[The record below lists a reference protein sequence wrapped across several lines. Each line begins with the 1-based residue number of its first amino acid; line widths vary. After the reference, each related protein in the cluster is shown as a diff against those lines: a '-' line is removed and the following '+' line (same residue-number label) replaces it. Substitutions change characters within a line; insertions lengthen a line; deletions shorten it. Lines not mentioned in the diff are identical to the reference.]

1 MSRAKPLAEHVK
13 RPLGRAL
20 VLALASLS
28 LACST
33 SNDVDEVSAR
43 AVLVETSR
51 GALSTLVFT
60 SATGTYGIRC
70 AGRAGSWTLPFA
82 TASVPA
88 TSDLRVARGN
98 TDCELTVTSLTA
110 DRTYV
115 ANPPLPVSALVAGS
129 PSAFVPVGENET
141 AFYANV
147 LLDDPT
153 FARAFDLAFEISDDP
168 SRLSAGRVPGSYA
181 GPSSSQSTL
190 VVSQTTQLA
199 DGVSG
204 ITATVTAKSL
214 SGKPLAG
221 QTTTLSHSGT
231 AIASPSTATTN
242 AAGVATFQVYAGA
255 PTSGLLEARITGV
268 EVSQTQEVTFL
279 DGYATALTHFRLD
292 ETAGSWN
299 GTAGE
304 VIDSGPTA
312 WHGRLLVTNA
322 PSTTNATT
330 PSPHITGQVSGIQG
344 DFCGAG
350 VFDGRAVVEVAP
362 DARLNYST
370 KLSATAW
377 FYATAYPASG
387 SLASILSNDQNYEFH
402 LTPSGQL
409 FWWWN
414 AAALTSTTTIPLGKW
429 THVAITFDS
438 SIGRQRIYINGQQDP
453 RVGTWQ
459 GTLAHNPCPFYIGGD
474 VGTSASC
481 GILTDR
487 NFRGMIDEV
496 KLFDFELNAA
506 QVLATMRG
514 GRTCAPTTP

>member
-1 MSRAKPLAEHVK
+1 VHRAAPQRVV
-13 RPLGRAL
+13 GRSGRRILLVVVHAL
-20 VLALASLS
+20 TS

-33 SNDVDEVSAR
+33 ESDPDEVEAR
-43 AVLVETSR
+43 AALVDVSR
-51 GALSTLVFT
+51 GALSTLAFT
-60 SATGTYGIRC
+60 SASGTYGPRC
-70 AGRAGSWTLPFA
+70 AGRSGTWSLPF
-82 TASVPA
+82 SN
-88 TSDLRVARGN
+88 TSTGTDELRVARGN
-98 TDCELTVTSLTA
+98 ADCVLTVTSLTA
-110 DRTYV
+110 DVVYL
-115 ANPPLPVSALVAGS
+115 ANPPLTISTSSTATA
-129 PSAFVPVGENET
+129 SAFVPIGGTKT
-141 AFYANV
+141 AFYTSA
-147 LLDDPT
+147 LLGDPT
-153 FARAFDLAFEISDDP
+153 FTAPFTVAFEVSDDP
-168 SRLSAGRVPGSYA
+168 SRISAGRATGSYA
-181 GPSSSQSTL
+181 GPSSSQSAL
-190 VVSQTTQLA
+190 LVSQSTQLA

-204 ITATVTAKSL
+204 ITATVIARSL
-214 SGKPLAG
+214 SGKPLGG
-221 QTTTLSHSGT
+221 QITTLSHSGT
-231 AIASPSTATTN
+231 AVASPSSATTN
-242 AAGVATFQVYAGA
+242 AAGVATFHVYAGA
-255 PTSGLLEARITGV
+255 PTTGDLRARIAGV
-268 EVSQTQEVTFL
+268 EVSQSQPITFL

-292 ETAGSWN
+292 EAAGSWN

-312 WHGRLLVTNA
+312 WHGRLLVTA
-322 PSTTNATT
+322 SPSTTNATT
-330 PSPHITGQVSGIQG
+330 PSPRITGQTSGIQG

-377 FYATAYPASG
+377 FYATAYPPAG

-438 SIGRQRIYINGQQDP
+438 SIGRQYIYINGVQDP

-474 VGTSASC
+474 VGTASSC
-481 GILTDR
+481 SILTDR

-506 QVLATMRG
+506 QVLATMKG
-514 GRTCAPTTP
+514 GRTCATTTP